1 MSGFWRAFRGEL
13 YLLRSRRSIRRA
25 HLLVAVVAIL
35 HVVGSFFLLKA
46 QAGMEGVEPADLAG
60 WNFWPRIAAGARAAM
75 YFVEVVVLAL
85 IAGSFPTEIAGGVVR
100 DPLVRRI
107 SRPAL
112 TLARSF
118 AALILPLTL
127 YATAVAFAWMT
138 SAALF
143 DPGPI
148 LDEGDIILDE
158 IDVKEPVQL
167 ALLHGLPAIFAL
179 GAFAVALSVAFRK
192 GVVAVGVGLGLVLSA
207 RILHEPLGEKA
218 PWFFADTLA
227 GLGPDSFLE
236 QAAGFALGFGN
247 YYPESFNDVVDK
259 GWYAP
264 LPTLAAFI
272 IAALILFRRRSL

>member
-1 MSGFWRAFRGEL
+1 MTGFLRALKGEL

-25 HLLVAVVAIL
+25 HFLVAIVAIL
-35 HVVGSFFLLKA
+35 HVVGSYFILQA
-46 QAGMEGVEPADLAG
+46 QAGVEDLKPEDIAG
-60 WNFWPRIAAGARAAM
+60 WNFWPRVAASSRAAM

-85 IAGSFPTEIAGGVVR
+85 IAGSFPSEISGGVAR

-112 TLARSF
+112 TVARSL
-118 AALILPLTL
+118 AAMVLPLTL
-127 YATAVAFAWMT
+127 YGVAVGFAWMT

-143 DPGPI
+143 DGGPI
-148 LDEGDIILDE
+148 LDEGDIIFE
-158 IDVKEPVQL
+158 EEDVAKPVKL
-167 ALLHGLPAIFAL
+167 ALLHGVPAILAL

-192 GVVAVGVGLGLVLSA
+192 GVVAVGVGLGIVLSA
-207 RILHEPLGEKA
+207 RILHEPLGESA

-236 QAAGFALGFGN
+236 QAAGFSLGLSN
-247 YYPESFNDVVDK
+247 YYPESFDAVVAK

-272 IAALILFRRRSL
+272 IAALLLFRRRSL